1 MNKLLEENREQLIEL
16 LAKAQTRLDTLK
28 ETVSR
33 ANGDLAG
40 MDIRIAIGD
49 AITPLN
55 IAFEIA
61 EPI

>member
-1 MNKLLEENREQLIEL
+1 MNNLLEENREQLIEL
-16 LAKAQTRLDTLK
+16 LEKAQKRLNTLK
-28 ETVSR
+28 DIVNT

>member
-16 LAKAQTRLDTLK
+16 LAKAQKRLDTLK

>member
-1 MNKLLEENREQLIEL
+1 MNKLLEENREQLIDL
-16 LAKAQTRLDTLK
+16 LEKAQKRLNTLK
-28 ETVSR
+28 ETVST

>member
-1 MNKLLEENREQLIEL
+1 MKKLLEENREQLIEL
-16 LAKAQTRLDTLK
+16 LVKAQQRLDTLK

>member
-1 MNKLLEENREQLIEL
+1 MNELLEENREQLIEL
-16 LAKAQTRLDTLK
+16 LVKAQQRLDTLK

>member
-1 MNKLLEENREQLIEL
+1 MNELLEENREQLIEL
-16 LAKAQTRLDTLK
+16 LVKAQQRLNTLK

-61 EPI
+61 EPM

>member
-1 MNKLLEENREQLIEL
+1 MNDLLEKERENLLQL
-16 LAKAQTRLDTLK
+16 LAKAQQRLDTLK
-28 ETVSR
+28 ETVKT
-33 ANGDLAG
+33 ANGGLAG

-55 IAFEIA
+55 IAFDIA

>member
-1 MNKLLEENREQLIEL
+1 MNDLLENERENLLQL
-16 LAKAQTRLDTLK
+16 LAKAQQRLDTLK
-28 ETVSR
+28 ETVKT
-33 ANGDLAG
+33 ANGGLAG

-55 IAFEIA
+55 IAFDIA

>member
-1 MNKLLEENREQLIEL
+1 MNDLLENERENLLQL
-16 LAKAQTRLDTLK
+16 LAKAQQRLDTLK
-28 ETVSR
+28 ETVKT
-33 ANGDLAG
+33 ANGGLAG

-61 EPI
+61 EPL

>member
-1 MNKLLEENREQLIEL
+1 MNNLLEENREQLIEL
-16 LAKAQTRLDTLK
+16 LAKAQKRLDTLK
-28 ETVSR
+28 ETIR
-33 ANGDLAG
+33 TANGDLAG

>member
-1 MNKLLEENREQLIEL
+1 MNYLLENERESLLQL
-16 LAKAQTRLDTLK
+16 LAKAQQRLDTLK
-28 ETVSR
+28 ETVKT
-33 ANGDLAG
+33 ANGGLAG